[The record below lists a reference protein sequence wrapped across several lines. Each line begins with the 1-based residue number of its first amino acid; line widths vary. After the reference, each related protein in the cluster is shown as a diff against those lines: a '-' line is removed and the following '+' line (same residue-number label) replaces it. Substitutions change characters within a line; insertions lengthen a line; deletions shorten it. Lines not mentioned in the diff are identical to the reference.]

1 MLSVSSDEEGE
12 EILRQRGQFPA
23 LPFTASECGSP
34 SPRSPRSP
42 GSVSTYS
49 NGSSPQAI
57 PWESF
62 SVNNRDSFKF
72 PSMPQK
78 YPSNGRVHKK
88 KPPHIHDGM
97 AKSPA
102 SGECFLGFFFLSRT
116 GFYNCEICLTLSLS
130 KLYRNSKFC
139 MKNIVFTA
147 VELSFE

>member
-1 MLSVSSDEEGE
+1 MNSWPKSTTLIKHIKSTFNLSTIIFCSDEEGE

-49 NGSSPQAI
+49 NGSSPQAV

-62 SVNNRDSFKF
+62 SATGRNSFKF
-72 PSMPQK
+72 HSN
-78 YPSNGRVHKK
+78 NGRVNKK
-88 KPPHIHDGM
+88 KPQHITDVI

-102 SGECFLGFFFLSRT
+102 SGKHYLKVTFMV
-116 GFYNCEICLTLSLS
+116 
-130 KLYRNSKFC
+130 K
-139 MKNIVFTA
+139 
-147 VELSFE
+147 